1 MILLGLASEREMK
14 ESSLIKVS
22 YICKNGAFF
31 MSEIFLSHPAFFVI
45 PIAILIVLVIGAA
58 NDTAAIVAML
68 LLPFVVLP
76 IGSSIDSVSIA
87 QRRALAESY
96 IQETMSRYACLD
108 DVEGFD
114 DDEETLRVKE
124 SGRNYKIIVLEK
136 KTGKLP
142 DTVKFTIKDDY
153 SYTVNGF

>member
-124 SGRNYKIIVLEK
+124 SGRNYKII
-136 KTGKLP
+136 G
-142 DTVKFTIKDDY
+142 DCQ
-153 SYTVNGF
+153 

>member
-1 MILLGLASEREMK
+1 LQEWSVFYERNFSF
-14 ESSLIKVS
+14 SSS
-22 YICKNGAFF
+22 
-31 MSEIFLSHPAFFVI
+31 FFVI

-108 DVEGFD
+108 DVEGS
-114 DDEETLRVKE
+114 VK
-124 SGRNYKIIVLEK
+124 
-136 KTGKLP
+136 
-142 DTVKFTIKDDY
+142 
-153 SYTVNGF
+153 